1 MLIEEY
7 PYNENP
13 KLIRHYSDTF
23 TIIQVETGNEY
34 GEAIDRY
41 PCEYTY
47 IESENP
53 LEEGDEYGE
62 K

>member
-1 MLIEEY
+1 MGTDRQRRRVIML
-7 PYNENP
+7 
-13 KLIRHYSDTF
+13 
-23 TIIQVETGNEY
+23 
-34 GEAIDRY
+34 Y